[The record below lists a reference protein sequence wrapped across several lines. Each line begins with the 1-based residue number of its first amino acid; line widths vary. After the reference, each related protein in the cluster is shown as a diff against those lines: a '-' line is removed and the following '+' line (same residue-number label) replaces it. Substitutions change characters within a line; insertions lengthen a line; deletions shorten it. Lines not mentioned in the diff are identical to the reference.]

1 MIVYLENNAKISFDL
16 RFKSKDEH
24 VTYLAI
30 YPQKN
35 QHGKE
40 NDRPQLGQR
49 HLSQRVWKDDK
60 NKSRAV
66 INYVINSFS

>member
-1 MIVYLENNAKISFDL
+1 MMVYLGNNVNKINFGFSTETDNVH
-16 RFKSKDEH
+16 D
-24 VTYLAI
+24 TYLAI

-49 HLSQRVWKDDK
+49 HLSQRVRKDDK
-60 NKSRAV
+60 N
-66 INYVINSFS
+66 

>member
-1 MIVYLENNAKISFDL
+1 MIVYLEHNVSFD
-16 RFKSKDEH
+16 FCTESKNEH
-24 VTYLAI
+24 DTYLAI

-60 NKSRAV
+60 N
-66 INYVINSFS
+66 

>member
-1 MIVYLENNAKISFDL
+1 MIVYLENNFD
-16 RFKSKDEH
+16 FSTESKNEH
-24 VTYLAI
+24 DTYLAI

-60 NKSRAV
+60 N
-66 INYVINSFS
+66 